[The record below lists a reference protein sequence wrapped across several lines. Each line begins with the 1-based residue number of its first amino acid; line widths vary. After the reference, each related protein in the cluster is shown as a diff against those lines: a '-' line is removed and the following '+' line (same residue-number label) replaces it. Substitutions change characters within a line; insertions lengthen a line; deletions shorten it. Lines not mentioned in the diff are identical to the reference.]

1 MLLRYKNQGA
11 PFLLFLSTGFNSTVR
26 EIYSERFFFHF
37 TCSWKFAWTTFFE
50 GDWKVICYV
59 EFSNLVKK
67 SHFTTYWY
75 TLSGKLCHKF
85 SHAKSCSS
93 HLRKI
98 IRPIRIA
105 KDVIARVINMI
116 RPIKSRRNSQ
126 GCVSFAPKFSH
137 RPLFGSC
144 LAEIQREEKWI
155 SSRKLEGKKFSISP
169 SCKKE
174 PANYSRRRR
183 KLKLYVNL

>member
-11 PFLLFLSTGFNSTVR
+11 PFLLFLSAGFNSTVR
-26 EIYSERFFFHF
+26 EIYSERFFFILLVLENLPEQ
-37 TCSWKFAWTTFFE
+37 SSS
-50 GDWKVICYV
+50 KVIEKLYV
-59 EFSNLVKK
+59 LLNLVTWLRR
-67 SHFTTYWY
+67 FTLLHTDI
-75 TLSGKLCHKF
+75 LSLEICHKF

-105 KDVIARVINMI
+105 KDAIARVINMI

-126 GCVSFAPKFSH
+126 RCVSFAPKFSQ

-144 LAEIQREEKWI
+144 LAEIQREEK
-155 SSRKLEGKKFSISP
+155 
-169 SCKKE
+169 
-174 PANYSRRRR
+174 
-183 KLKLYVNL
+183 

>member
-1 MLLRYKNQGA
+1 MKEHRFCYFWVPDLIVQLGRYTAKD
-11 PFLLFLSTGFNSTVR
+11 
-26 EIYSERFFFHF
+26 FFFILLVLENLPEQ
-37 TCSWKFAWTTFFE
+37 SSS
-50 GDWKVICYV
+50 KVIEKLYV
-59 EFSNLVKK
+59 LLNLVTWLRR
-67 SHFTTYWY
+67 FTLLHTDI
-75 TLSGKLCHKF
+75 LSLEICHKF

-126 GCVSFAPKFSH
+126 RCVSFAPKFSQ

-155 SSRKLEGKKFSISP
+155 SFRKLEGKKFSISP
-169 SCKKE
+169 SWKKE